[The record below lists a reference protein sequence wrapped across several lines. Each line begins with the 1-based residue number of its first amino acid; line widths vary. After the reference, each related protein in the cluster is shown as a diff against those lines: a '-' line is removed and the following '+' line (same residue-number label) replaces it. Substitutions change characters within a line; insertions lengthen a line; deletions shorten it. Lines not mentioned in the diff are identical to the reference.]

1 MPKFQKVS
9 LTSKIL
15 SGSIVSCFIG
25 LSPFSYLDRG
35 LSQIEITKPIS
46 FAGSLAQTKQR
57 KGEISAERMNIAGVK
72 IYMTIAEVIKLLG
85 KPKRQR
91 IEKINTTEDGIA
103 TKESI
108 VELFYSG
115 LEIKLF
121 TDSRSGKLSTARVF
135 SVDLKTARYSTG
147 DGIRI
152 GDSQNKVIKTYGNP
166 EESVVD
172 AKKIISYWRKPYGT
186 GGLSF
191 EIQDKV
197 VREISLS
204 VSII

>member
-1 MPKFQKVS
+1 MPKFQKVG

-15 SGSIVSCFIG
+15 SGSIIGCSLG

-35 LSQIEITKPIS
+35 LSQIEITRPIS
-46 FAGSLAQTKQR
+46 LAGSLAETKQR

-72 IYMTIAEVIKLLG
+72 INMTIAEVIKSLG

-115 LEIKLF
+115 LQVKLI

-135 SVDLKTARYSTG
+135 SVVLKTARYSTG

-152 GDSQNKVIKTYGNP
+152 GDLENKVITTYGTP
-166 EESVVD
+166 KESIVEGR
-172 AKKIISYWRKPYGT
+172 KIIGYWRKPSGT